1 MFSNMDFR
9 SLTPI
14 LDGWSG
20 DKKYCAEDGDGKKYF
35 LRIAP
40 PEKAGRASRSF
51 EMQKKMYALGVPMCV
66 PVDCGECEDGF
77 FTLQSWVDGKTAE
90 ETVSS
95 LPEREQYSL
104 GYGSGAILKKIHSIP
119 APDDAPD
126 WEPRFNAK
134 ADRKIRAFREC
145 PIKIEGGELFI
156 DCIER
161 NREFLR
167 DRPQCFQHG
176 DYHVG
181 NMMIESGRLII
192 IDFDRFDFGDPWEEF
207 NRIVG
212 CAQKSP
218 LFARGMVNGYFEDS
232 VPPDFWRLLALYISS
247 NTLSSVPWAIP
258 FGEGQIEVFI
268 AQAKEILDWYDG
280 MKRTVPR
287 WYTEP

>member
-1 MFSNMDFR
+1 MCETFAFGEWPGGGVYAVQRWIDGEDAEAVLPR
-9 SLTPI
+9 LTPDAQYEEG
-14 LDGWSG
+14 L
-20 DKKYCAEDGDGKKYF
+20 E
-35 LRIAP
+35 
-40 PEKAGRASRSF
+40 AGRVLR
-51 EMQKKMYALGVPMCV
+51 LIH
-66 PVDCGECEDGF
+66 
-77 FTLQSWVDGKTAE
+77 
-90 ETVSS
+90 S
-95 LPEREQYSL
+95 LP
-104 GYGSGAILKKIHSIP
+104 IP
-119 APDDAPD
+119 EDTRRTLPD
-126 WEPRFNAK
+126 WEVRFSAK
-134 ADRKIRAFREC
+134 IDRKIRGYLDC
-145 PIKIEGGELFI
+145 PLRIEGDAHLFRY
-156 DCIER
+156 IEETR
-161 NREFLR
+161 PLLR
-167 DRPQCFQHG
+167 GRPNACQHG